1 MSKSNYHLHE
11 FDPVKIVTGE
21 IDPYAVESAKFEP
34 YTRNAKGT
42 SVIDKN
48 ADLTYG
54 RTLISLQTSK
64 STQTKFN
71 QVVSIEFEEFVEPT
85 NNATAFLKA
94 KLETL
99 EKSKSLLTAQADR
112 KDSKIAQLEDEI
124 EGLKTA
130 ISEGTYNIAP
140 EPNNVPDTLF
150 ANKLLY
156 ADRTGK
162 QGAPFAPKIQDRL
175 LSINRTAIARIQQDG
190 NFIIETGQ
198 FDSDGQPIEGTT
210 PEIKT
215 AFGWNQKNNSVSAVH
230 LYAPNT
236 DNGQLEIVRLSPWE
250 VAWGSGRQKL
260 GNDARLV
267 LDDSGVLT
275 LYAGENP
282 RWSSYSI

>member
-21 IDPYAVESAKFEP
+21 IDPYAVDSAKFEP

-42 SVIDKN
+42 SVVDKN

-130 ISEGTYNIAP
+130 IAEGTYNIAP

-150 ANKLLY
+150 ANKFLY
-156 ADRTGK
+156 ADRSGK
-162 QGAPFAPKIQDRL
+162 RGAPNAPKIQDRL

-198 FDSDGQPIEGTT
+198 FDSDGQAIEGTT

-215 AFGWNQKNNSVSAVH
+215 AFGWNQKNNSVSAVF
-230 LYAPNT
+230 LYAPNN

>member
-21 IDPYAVESAKFEP
+21 IDPYAVDSAKFEP

-42 SVIDKN
+42 AVVDKN

-130 ISEGTYNIAP
+130 IAEGTYNIAP

-150 ANKLLY
+150 ANKFLY

-162 QGAPFAPKIQDRL
+162 PGAPFAPKIEDRL
-175 LSINRTAIARIQQDG
+175 LSINRTARARIQQDG

-198 FDSDGQPIEGTT
+198 FDSDGQNIEGTT

-215 AFGWNQKNNSVSAVH
+215 AFGWNQRNDSVSAVF

-236 DNGQLEIVRLSPWE
+236 EQGQLEIVRISPWE

-267 LDDSGVLT
+267 VDDSGVLT
-275 LYAGENP
+275 LYAGEKP